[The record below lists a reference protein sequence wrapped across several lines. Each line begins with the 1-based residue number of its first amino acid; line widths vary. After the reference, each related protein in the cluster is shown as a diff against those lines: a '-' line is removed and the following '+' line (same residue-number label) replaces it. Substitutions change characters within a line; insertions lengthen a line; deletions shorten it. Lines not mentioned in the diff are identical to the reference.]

1 MTCICVK
8 LVSRNVLFFH
18 ILKRMFVPFLKIW
31 QKYTGRASFLINV
44 RILWFAG
51 TVTAKPHDTVVQPV
65 SWCPVSASFPKNH
78 RFWWDVLLFP
88 GLRLGVRVLSEV
100 AQHRRTVG
108 SGSADRSWPMP
119 GSDRVFPS
127 PVPQGLHLSQS
138 HSVLFTG
145 RVWRRWSHTWQH
157 PLILLFWTSVL
168 MGLADFQSRL
178 LFFHTADQKAW
189 LVWTEPWY
197 ERAPNTLVSRCV
209 WSARVFQED
218 DRVFAHVSSR
228 SRLIM
233 VTYPTFTW
241 PRGKPVATYVR
252 VTPC

>member
-1 MTCICVK
+1 MSCFFTFWRGCLCPKNMT
-8 LVSRNVLFFH
+8 
-18 ILKRMFVPFLKIW
+18 
-31 QKYTGRASFLINV
+31 KYSGRASFLINV
-44 RILWFAG
+44 RTLWFAG
-51 TVTAKPHDTVVQPV
+51 RVTAKPHDTVVQPV
-65 SWCPVSASFPKNH
+65 SWCPVSTSFPKNH
-78 RFWWDVLLFP
+78 RFWWDVRLSP
-88 GLRLGVRVLSEV
+88 GLSIRVCVFSEV
-100 AQHRRTVG
+100 AQHRRMVG
-108 SGSADRSWPMP
+108 SGSADQSRPMP
-119 GSDRVFPS
+119 GSDWVFPS

-145 RVWRRWSHTWQH
+145 KVWRRWSHTWQH

-178 LFFHTADQKAW
+178 FFFFHTADQKAW

-197 ERAPNTLVSRCV
+197 ERCV
-209 WSARVFQED
+209 WSARVFQGD
-218 DRVFAHVSSR
+218 DRVFAHVSSH

-241 PRGKPVATYVR
+241 PRGKPVSTYVR